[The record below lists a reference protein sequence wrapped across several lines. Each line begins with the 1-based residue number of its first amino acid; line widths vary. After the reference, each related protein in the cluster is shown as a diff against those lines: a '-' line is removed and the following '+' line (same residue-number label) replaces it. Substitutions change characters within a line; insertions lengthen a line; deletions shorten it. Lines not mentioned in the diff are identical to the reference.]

1 MTSEMRIYPDDF
13 SNDSETQNDLSLN
26 RLMIQFNP
34 IGLIHSPFQ
43 KKSATPIQSARSK
56 ARGTVEVFHEFM
68 DGLDGLEEF
77 SHIYLLYFFHCS
89 SGYALKVKP
98 FLETRRRGHISNYF
112 VTPSQAPF
120 NFPQFFI
127 YRALK
132 IPNTQA
138 RVVGHKSDPQPG
150 CPAR

>member
-1 MTSEMRIYPDDF
+1 
-13 SNDSETQNDLSLN
+13 
-26 RLMIQFNP
+26 MIQFNP

-98 FLETRRRGHISNYF
+98 FLDNYEHGLFTTRHPCRPNPIGLSVVELLNRKDNVLEIMGVDVLNGTPLLDIKPYIPDFDYHP
-112 VTPSQAPF
+112 VTRIGWYQ
-120 NFPQFFI
+120 NRKHQ
-127 YRALK
+127 
-132 IPNTQA
+132 
-138 RVVGHKSDPQPG
+138 
-150 CPAR
+150 